1 MNRTRP
7 DATRAGRTAGGGS
20 TEYAERVR
28 SQCVETSLVSP
39 CVATEPA
46 VKRDRLSRKQR
57 KPQRECKNDDRTWV
71 EQRHARSLSHLRSRG
86 CTAATGIAPFVRVR
100 VERRAAWSD
109 DPLGLLEWAEMVEDL
124 ERELPDDDD
133 VIIWHLEER
142 DGLDVYRVTKGEATL
157 GEFTGRSIG
166 ATVFQKAV
174 EHAEPGRAVWLKDE
188 RRFRRLNPPGLL
200 D

>member
-1 MNRTRP
+1 MR
-7 DATRAGRTAGGGS
+7 GG
-20 TEYAERVR
+20 V
-28 SQCVETSLVSP
+28 
-39 CVATEPA
+39 
-46 VKRDRLSRKQR
+46 D
-57 KPQRECKNDDRTWV
+57 
-71 EQRHARSLSHLRSRG
+71 
-86 CTAATGIAPFVRVR
+86 
-100 VERRAAWSD
+100 RRAVQGD
-109 DPLGLLEWAEMVEDL
+109 DPLGLLEWVEMVEDP

-142 DGLDVYRVTKGEATL
+142 DGLDVYRVTKGETVL

-174 EHAEPGRAVWLKDE
+174 ERAEPGRAVWLKDE